1 VTRKLTLSLL
11 ALAICAGAFFVGRS
25 KFRVQKMRLADGAV
39 APDFTLPDLSSNRIT
54 LSSYRGRVVL
64 LDFWATW
71 CDPCRD
77 EIPRFVELQDKYR
90 DRGLE
95 IIGVSM
101 DDSPEPVREFQQK
114 FKMNYTIV
122 MGNAKLGEL
131 YGGILG
137 LPAAFLIGPDGRI
150 YSKHLGA
157 TDASVF
163 DKEIEGLL
171 RAKSGSVVSS
181 FLLRARLPS
190 AAVKCR
196 ARILSK
202 HSCC

>member
-1 VTRKLTLSLL
+1 MRKLTLILL
-11 ALAICAGAFFVGRS
+11 AVAIGAGACLVARL
-25 KFRVQKMRLADGAV
+25 KFRMQKMSSADGAV
-39 APDFTLPDLSSNRIT
+39 APDFTLPDLSGNRLK
-54 LSSYRGRVVL
+54 LSSYRGKVVL
-64 LDFWATW
+64 VDFWATW

-90 DRGLE
+90 DRGLA

-137 LPAAFLIGPDGRI
+137 LPVAFVIGPDGRI
-150 YSKHLGA
+150 YSKHWGA
-157 TDASVF
+157 TDAPVF
-163 DKEIEGLL
+163 EKEIVSLL
-171 RAKSGSVVSS
+171 RTKSGT
-181 FLLRARLPS
+181 R
-190 AAVKCR
+190 
-196 ARILSK
+196 
-202 HSCC
+202 